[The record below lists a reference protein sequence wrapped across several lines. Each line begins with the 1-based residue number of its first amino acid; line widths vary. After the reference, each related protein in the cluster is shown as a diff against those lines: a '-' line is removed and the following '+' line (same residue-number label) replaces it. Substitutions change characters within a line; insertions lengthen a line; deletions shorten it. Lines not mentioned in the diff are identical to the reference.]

1 MALLQLINVY
11 KIHSQ
16 VMLKRKI
23 EELREHGRHPFSLA
37 TTFGDASDWHGDP
50 TYLLDPPIGYSTRS
64 AQAVEPYMD
73 QYHVIEANDENA

>member
-1 MALLQLINVY
+1 MAIINVY
-11 KIHSQ
+11 RCHSKQ
-16 VMLKRKI
+16 ALKDKI

-64 AQAVEPYMD
+64 AKAVEPYMN
-73 QYHVIEANDENA
+73 QYHVIEVNDEDA

>member
-1 MALLQLINVY
+1 MAIINVY
-11 KIHSQ
+11 RCHSEQ
-16 VMLKRKI
+16 ALKDKI

-64 AQAVEPYMD
+64 AQAVEPYMN
-73 QYHVIEANDENA
+73 QYHVIEVNDEDA

>member
-1 MALLQLINVY
+1 MAIINVY
-11 KIHSQ
+11 CCHSEQ
-16 VMLKRKI
+16 ALKDKI

-64 AQAVEPYMD
+64 AQAVEPYMKH
-73 QYHVIEANDENA
+73 YHVIDVAGDD